1 VPESVIVRL
10 PNWLGDTVMAVPA
23 IRALRQ
29 ALDGE
34 RLLLAGPWAAV
45 LGDQALADV
54 LVTYPRSWSGRLS
67 TADTVRGFGGTT
79 AVLLPTSF
87 EAAASAL
94 YWGARRRIGFAMGGR
109 RWLLTDPVPLPEP
122 RLHQVDEYARLVER
136 LGVAVDVRAPRLE
149 PPAAASPER
158 RRVRALMRE
167 ALVPEPVGAARR
179 VGVHLGAAYGSAKVW
194 DPACVVEL
202 CRLLGARGT
211 TVVLLGAAS
220 DVPFVEAVGRATRAP
235 SLAGRDGPE
244 LLPALLAELD
254 ALVSGDTGVA
264 HLAAALGTPVVALFG
279 PTDPRL
285 TAPRGPVAVVR
296 GDVPCAPCFYRTC
309 PIDHPCMRAIEAPA
323 VVERLDALLAVRA

>member
-1 VPESVIVRL
+1 MPESVIVRL

-79 AVLLPTSF
+79 AVLLPTSL

-167 ALVPEPVGAARR
+167 ALVQEPVGAARR

-202 CRLLGARGT
+202 CRLLGSRGT

-244 LLPALLAELD
+244 LLPALLA
-254 ALVSGDTGVA
+254 AATIRCPMKFTKFSNCSGTG
-264 HLAAALGTPVVALFG
+264 LSLCFDDRSG
-279 PTDPRL
+279 RL
-285 TAPRGPVAVVR
+285 RANRSRTAV
-296 GDVPCAPCFYRTC
+296 
-309 PIDHPCMRAIEAPA
+309 PA
-323 VVERLDALLAVRA
+323 VSCKLSAVGSGATP

>member
-1 VPESVIVRL
+1 MIVRL

-202 CRLLGARGT
+202 CRLLGVRGT
-211 TVVLLGAAS
+211 TVVLLAAAS